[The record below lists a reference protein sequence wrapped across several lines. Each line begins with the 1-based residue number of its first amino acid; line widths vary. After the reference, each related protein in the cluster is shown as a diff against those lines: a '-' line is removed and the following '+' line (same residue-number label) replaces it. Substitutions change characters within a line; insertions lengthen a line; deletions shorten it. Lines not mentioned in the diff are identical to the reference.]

1 MDGFILINK
10 PVGPTSRKVT
20 DTVGKF
26 FYTKKVGHVGTLDPF
41 ASGLLIVAINKGC
54 KAIQFLD
61 DSYKSYLATIKL
73 GAKTKTGDIEG
84 EIVEQKEVPNL
95 EESDI
100 KDVLT
105 SFLGKSYQ
113 VPPMTSAIR
122 VNGKRLYE
130 LAHKGE
136 EISRASREIEVKS
149 LELVSYKNNELT
161 FRAKVSKGTY
171 IRVLGEDIATKL
183 KTAGHLIKLE
193 REEVGPYKLSDS
205 IALDSLC
212 ESSVKST
219 YEMLKDDSEVVKLSE
234 LEIKDVKDG
243 KRTTLTYESKFDRL
257 LVVDE
262 NNTAI
267 AIYLKNKDNKFV
279 FARGLF

>member
-73 GAKTKTGDIEG
+73 GEKTKTGDIEG

-105 SFLGKSYQ
+105 SFLGKSSQ

-130 LAHKGE
+130 LAHEGK
-136 EISRASREIEVKS
+136 EISRTPREIEVKS
-149 LELVSYKNNELT
+149 IELISYKNNELT

-183 KTAGHLIKLE
+183 KTVGHLIKLE
-193 REEVGPYKLSDS
+193 REEVGPYKLCNS

-212 ESSVKST
+212 DSSVKST

-234 LEIKDVKDG
+234 SEIKDVKDG

-257 LVVDE
+257 LVVDSY
-262 NNTAI
+262 NTAI